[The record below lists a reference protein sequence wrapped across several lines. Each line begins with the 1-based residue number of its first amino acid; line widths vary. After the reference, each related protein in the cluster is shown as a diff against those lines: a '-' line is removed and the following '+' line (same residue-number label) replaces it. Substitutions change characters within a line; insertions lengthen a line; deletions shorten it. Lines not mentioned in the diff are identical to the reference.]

1 MEALCTVLGDA
12 EPTLTV
18 FRCGQNDCRFD
29 TVVQLR
35 GWHDLRCDRRLAIRG
50 RRDSD
55 CSGVEVRCAAWAGLS
70 SWTWRGS
77 RTSKV

>member
-50 RRDSD
+50 
-55 CSGVEVRCAAWAGLS
+55 GATATAAVRG
-70 SWTWRGS
+70 
-77 RTSKV
+77 

>member
-35 GWHDLRCDRRLAIRG
+35 RWHDLRFSLG
-50 RRDSD
+50 FSL
-55 CSGVEVRCAAWAGLS
+55 VES
-70 SWTWRGS
+70 NIS
-77 RTSKV
+77 RTWGPG